1 MASAS
6 LYPPS
11 VDSYAAAFIA
21 SGDSAFCRLYFSLSK
36 ISTSTS
42 PINSIHISV
51 VKQSSGQSVVNKSD
65 NTTSGRY
72 RGTGI
77 IILNA
82 APIAVPNKDN
92 LYYVDILNEDIKG
105 GWTPGWIYKIQI
117 RLSLTQY
124 NGTIGQ
130 AAWLNANAHS
140 FSEWSTYC
148 TTKAIGLPRI
158 VIPVMKNFDSD
169 VEQNSANS
177 DKTYNL
183 SLSTMEFTGTYSNT
197 DVSETLYS
205 YSLKLYDNMGHI
217 IEDSD
222 LLYTNQYY
230 NPNQFYYMFKHEFED
245 NKTYVLKLKYTTIN
259 KYEDELIFTFL
270 INQTIIEK
278 TPISAITIDNIEDIE
293 NDDFKKAFKAITSL
307 PSENEEGRVAI
318 KLFSNDSNPYNGNIC
333 LRRSD
338 SKDNFSTWTDIK
350 IIACANTLINNLPII
365 FDYTIESGV
374 WYKYGVQTIDTTGD
388 RGIMNP
394 QHNSL
399 IREFEYAYLLGEG
412 GRQLKLNLNNTV
424 SSYTYNYSEN
434 KVDTIGGHYPFI
446 TRNGNMKYRTFPLSC
461 MISFN
466 MDDQNTFTSDKE
478 LYQYDDIISKYN
490 TRRRDKHLGMYDY
503 KREFDF
509 REKVLAFL
517 QDGKPK
523 LFKSATEGNIII
535 RLMTVTEQP
544 NQQLNRM
551 IGTFSSQAHEIAEAN
566 MANYLKYK
574 FYEVGNWSTN
584 FTVYTTKLGQLD
596 LDFNVGDNIIEKIW
610 EIYDHSSQNIA
621 GNRLTLKKVHHL
633 SLEFTDKPLRV
644 INNAFEEVIGN
655 NILYGAT
662 KITIYGGRTRYYY
675 FDENIEFTKGSSLTV
690 LGDVDG
696 EIKTVHITVDFLYE
710 IGKEPYVAKEIDSR
724 TSSKGLGQIYN
735 SYAPGTNIYNDI
747 YYKFYYEWKSEFRRL
762 ARVSWTCI
770 EANPGAVF
778 QIQDGNDDPSAS
790 AEKMYHEI
798 NQTGI
803 LNIEDLGSINGL
815 KYIGM
820 RNHATGEID
829 KTVNCDCIIDYIF
842 YTTEGTYKEES

>member
-1 MASAS
+1 
-6 LYPPS
+6 
-11 VDSYAAAFIA
+11 
-21 SGDSAFCRLYFSLSK
+21 
-36 ISTSTS
+36 
-42 PINSIHISV
+42 
-51 VKQSSGQSVVNKSD
+51 
-65 NTTSGRY
+65 
-72 RGTGI
+72 
-77 IILNA
+77 
-82 APIAVPNKDN
+82 
-92 LYYVDILNEDIKG
+92 
-105 GWTPGWIYKIQI
+105 
-117 RLSLTQY
+117 
-124 NGTIGQ
+124 
-130 AAWLNANAHS
+130 
-140 FSEWSTYC
+140 
-148 TTKAIGLPRI
+148 
-158 VIPVMKNFDSD
+158 
-169 VEQNSANS
+169 
-177 DKTYNL
+177 
-183 SLSTMEFTGTYSNT
+183 
-197 DVSETLYS
+197 
-205 YSLKLYDNMGHI
+205 
-217 IEDSD
+217 
-222 LLYTNQYY
+222 
-230 NPNQFYYMFKHEFED
+230 
-245 NKTYVLKLKYTTIN
+245 
-259 KYEDELIFTFL
+259 
-270 INQTIIEK
+270 
-278 TPISAITIDNIEDIE
+278 
-293 NDDFKKAFKAITSL
+293 
-307 PSENEEGRVAI
+307 
-318 KLFSNDSNPYNGNIC
+318 
-333 LRRSD
+333 
-338 SKDNFSTWTDIK
+338 
-350 IIACANTLINNLPII
+350 
-365 FDYTIESGV
+365 
-374 WYKYGVQTIDTTGD
+374 
-388 RGIMNP
+388 
-394 QHNSL
+394 
-399 IREFEYAYLLGEG
+399 
-412 GRQLKLNLNNTV
+412 
-424 SSYTYNYSEN
+424 
-434 KVDTIGGHYPFI
+434 
-446 TRNGNMKYRTFPLSC
+446 

-478 LYQYDDIISKYN
+478 LYQYEDIISKYD
-490 TRRRDKHLGMYDY
+490 TRRRDEHLGMYDY

-523 LFKSATEGNIII
+523 LFKSATEGNIIV

-574 FYEVGNWSTN
+574 FYEVGDWSTN

-610 EIYDHSSQNIA
+610 EVYDRSSQNVA

-633 SLEFTDKPLRV
+633 SLEFTDKPLKV

-655 NILYGAT
+655 NVLYGAT
-662 KITIYGGRTRYYY
+662 KITVYGGRTRYYY

-710 IGKEPYVAKEIDSR
+710 IGEEPYVAKEIDSR

-778 QIQDGNDDPSAS
+778 QIQDGNDDPSTS

-820 RNHATGEID
+820 RNHVTGEID